1 MNNICI
7 FFFANRII
15 LICRNFGW
23 KLKKYSIY
31 LLESSREVCLI
42 DYIVIHVHQYR
53 GNFFLHSN
61 INKSIKRL
69 TRLIRDDLTS
79 IRCSF
84 VLICNTRSFDPSHLA
99 VYERNSTTFYYQRDR
114 LFPELL
120 SQSDVINRPCKVHF
134 TFAQLLLSRFNP
146 CTMQC
151 NIKE

>member
-7 FFFANRII
+7 FFFPNRII

-42 DYIVIHVHQYR
+42 NYIVIHVHQYR

-84 VLICNTRSFDPSHLA
+84 VLICNTRSFDSFPPRC
-99 VYERNSTTFYYQRDR
+99 VRTQFYNV
-114 LFPELL
+114 LLPEG
-120 SQSDVINRPCKVHF
+120 SS
-134 TFAQLLLSRFNP
+134 LSRAFITIGRNKP
-146 CTMQC
+146 TA
-151 NIKE
+151 